1 MYTKLVTS
9 SFIHAISR
17 IPIRLFLLLIIV
29 GGQLTSQAQL
39 RYNFERINTESGLP
53 TNAIKGLQFDEKT
66 RFLWVATESGIV
78 RYNGHG
84 FQSFGDNNAT
94 AVLNG
99 RIVFFDKTINGKLF
113 GKLIDER
120 VFVIKDNKA
129 VIESQTYKMDDENAY
144 LDYKYSLRKNAR
156 RPKIFPIQLR
166 DIKVGENVY
175 VKYEYSLFKYINSQL
190 ITVKDSIE
198 FDNEFTLN
206 NSLYI
211 VKKNGIIFKADIEN
225 NKISLTQLLDTYKFT
240 KTDPK
245 NIFGKVKTFQNHATS
260 PVYLVSGEKLYLL
273 SINNNQ
279 VRLNLITDQLPK
291 NEFIKYV
298 QIDNVTNTIYIGTDN
313 RGLLVGRP
321 QYFNRIL
328 PNNAIEGVST
338 SAYAQFQLSNG
349 NIQINSGQIYGSSKL
364 ITPNIFYR
372 PSETNTFIS
381 KDSLMYMTN
390 SDGLVEFDLRNKRIK
405 NIANEINVNR
415 NCFLQ
420 IGEKIYSFNEK
431 GIAIKNIKWE
441 YLLRLNNMPF
451 NFIVYNLKQINDK
464 EILAATTHGLYKYNI
479 AKNTFK
485 LFYKEKD
492 NANFR
497 SIYSLNGY
505 YLIGTYGGGV
515 YMYFKDVIKKVP
527 LDQNKY
533 LNYTHCFIEDDK
545 GNVWASTNKGLFMSP
560 GQSLIDYWNKGPGNI
575 KFKYFGKNEGID
587 ELEMNGGCNPC
598 AIKMK
603 NGNLSF
609 PGIDGLIQFNP
620 DSLPEVDIQPKVYVD
635 KLIVDDKIMY
645 PDQSNNKLSSGVKN
659 LEFQLGISGML
670 TQENIMLEYKFDND
684 QWVRLNVKN
693 PIIKYSNPAY
703 GNHSFSIRLRNTIN
717 DKWEQVQYPFT
728 IQYPWTLNPFMYLVY
743 LMLIIAIVFLYI
755 RFKTLIYQRRQKIL
769 EKEVAVKTESLNKLN
784 ENLIKR
790 NQAKDHVIAIM
801 NHDILTPLK
810 YLHITAKNIADN
822 TQDEKTKSSIKQIA
836 RTSKDLEYLTSNML
850 NWVKFD
856 NIETLPAKQTVDLYT
871 LVNDLVEFVEPFKQN
886 DDLSIIND
894 IPEDVM
900 IQNWPDSLRVLLYNL
915 IVNGINNTPKGEI
928 RISFATSYDGYII
941 SVSDTG
947 VGMNES
953 MIQHLLKGKS
963 KDEVE
968 QIPKFKKGNGV
979 GFQIIRNIVQLM
991 NAQIEIKSIETAGTT
1006 VYLIFEN

>member
-273 SINNNQ
+273 SIYNNQ